1 MLLRRLRRIED
12 TPTVSLL
19 QVVLLV
25 LLSDGCP
32 EYSCT
37 IVKIPMLLLTAE

>member
-19 QVVLLV
+19 QVV
-25 LLSDGCP
+25 GCP